1 MQVTTREKPRRCPSL
16 WTVWAR
22 RTLSPPAGAKVLA
35 TGLANTEAVAAGK
48 KVYWFM
54 WKCFQ
59 SADIDRDGLVSQEE
73 FDKMILMATSAI
85 TRLDTT
91 HRDW

>member
-1 MQVTTREKPRRCPSL
+1 MD
-16 WTVWAR
+16 
-22 RTLSPPAGAKVLA
+22 
-35 TGLANTEAVAAGK
+35 TGLADIETVALGK

>member
-1 MQVTTREKPRRCPSL
+1 
-16 WTVWAR
+16 
-22 RTLSPPAGAKVLA
+22 
-35 TGLANTEAVAAGK
+35 
-48 KVYWFM
+48 M

-91 HRDW
+91 HRDS